1 MSGALTS
8 WRSAVGLDATGLKQN
23 ASRAAAGKDRVV
35 RHEDERR
42 TRLAVEFKEQLGDDR
57 TRSFVQAAGGLVGHQ
72 YGGARNKGPCERDA
86 LLLAARER
94 GWVVHKTLAQS
105 DSIEQVGGHACEA
118 PRGHGACAELQW
130 QHDVLERGQMRQQ
143 LKGLKDEPD
152 AASAH
157 PGASVLVQREEFL
170 TQKAD
175 GSRTGHV
182 EAREQAQQRRLA
194 RAGGTQDRY
203 RLAGVDRQIDVVDNR
218 EAAAR
223 LEDGLAQCA
232 RLERGVRILQSG
244 RRGGLRH
251 QGIAGLPTARTVGS
265 FLLSLCLALTLAS
278 TPARAQPRAESS
290 TPIVVLGDSLSAEYG
305 LPRGSGWVKLLADR
319 VAQRAPQYRV
329 VNASISGDT
338 TSGGRARLGELLQ
351 REHPGVVIIEL
362 GANDGLRG
370 LSVEAMRANLQAMID
385 TSRRQGAR
393 VLLIGM
399 RMPPNY
405 GTTYGERFYSV
416 YTDLAQHNRLGLVPF
431 LLDGF
436 ADRLDWFQADH
447 IHPLPQ
453 AQPAM
458 LENVWPHL
466 QPLLLGSPVR
476 TN

>member
-1 MSGALTS
+1 M
-8 WRSAVGLDATGLKQN
+8 
-23 ASRAAAGKDRVV
+23 
-35 RHEDERR
+35 
-42 TRLAVEFKEQLGDDR
+42 
-57 TRSFVQAAGGLVGHQ
+57 
-72 YGGARNKGPCERDA
+72 
-86 LLLAARER
+86 
-94 GWVVHKTLAQS
+94 
-105 DSIEQVGGHACEA
+105 
-118 PRGHGACAELQW
+118 
-130 QHDVLERGQMRQQ
+130 
-143 LKGLKDEPD
+143 
-152 AASAH
+152 
-157 PGASVLVQREEFL
+157 
-170 TQKAD
+170 
-175 GSRTGHV
+175 
-182 EAREQAQQRRLA
+182 
-194 RAGGTQDRY
+194 
-203 RLAGVDRQIDVVDNR
+203 
-218 EAAAR
+218 
-223 LEDGLAQCA
+223 
-232 RLERGVRILQSG
+232 
-244 RRGGLRH
+244 
-251 QGIAGLPTARTVGS
+251 
-265 FLLSLCLALTLAS
+265 TLAS